1 LEPFFRVYKISLQ
14 FFEKDDKKNF
24 DSDNRH
30 FVQVFFAPVFFDKVF
45 DGKL

>member
-1 LEPFFRVYKISLQ
+1 MISLISLQ
-14 FFEKDDKKNF
+14 FFDKDDKKNF

-30 FVQVFFAPVFFDKVF
+30 FVQVFFDKAF